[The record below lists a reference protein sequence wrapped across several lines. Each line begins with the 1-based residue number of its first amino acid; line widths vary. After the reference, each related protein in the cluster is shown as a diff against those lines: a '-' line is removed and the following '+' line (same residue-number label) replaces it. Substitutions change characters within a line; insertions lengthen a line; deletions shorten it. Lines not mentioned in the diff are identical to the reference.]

1 MNFASAQ
8 RILIVSDD
16 DSVRDTVEMLVSLQ
30 GAGQSIRCTPSG
42 QVALR
47 WLEEEAGW
55 DLLIV
60 DFNTPD
66 MTGPM
71 LYRRVLARWPSA
83 CPPVLFVSDD
93 TDVDGYEQDFE
104 VLSVPL
110 LFKPFSIGEL
120 SAAVGRALA
129 TTQPRRTL
137 ISPRRPLP

>member
-1 MNFASAQ
+1 MDFAAAQ
-8 RILIVSDD
+8 RIIIVTDD
-16 DSVRDTVEMLVSLQ
+16 DSVRDAMDRLVLLQ
-30 GAGQSIRCTPSG
+30 AAGQSIRYTPSG
-42 QVALR
+42 QEALR
-47 WLEEEAGW
+47 WLEEEAGC

-71 LYRRVLARWPSA
+71 LYRRMLARWPSA

-110 LFKPFSIGEL
+110 LFKPFSLGEL